1 VQCVLLCA
9 NTIKIKTKSYK
20 RQKFHT
26 NVTFEYWAWI
36 SMIITC
42 KFVFSFLKLLPMKP
56 GKLHQTKHP
65 AKGERKNKERE
76 PKSKP
81 KEQNP
86 KWVSKGQRNKLCS
99 RKERPADSGVLRIW
113 HLPNAT
119 VEGRCWIPV
128 KSWSQ
133 GLTAY
138 NDHDVISCS
147 NLTAMILKYR
157 AKKKGRPL
165 QKHKSSPWNTRYGP
179 FFGHHIMLF
188 QVLADYTKKI
198 LAAHYAFKEFVPET
212 GFFSLFLVGC
222 KAVWMVMHEDDD
234 TSTKL
239 GEFIRI
245 CHSYYQWFKL

>member
-1 VQCVLLCA
+1 
-9 NTIKIKTKSYK
+9 
-20 RQKFHT
+20 
-26 NVTFEYWAWI
+26 
-36 SMIITC
+36 MIITC

-86 KWVSKGQRNKLCS
+86 KWVTKGQRNKLCS
-99 RKERPADSGVLRIW
+99 TKERPADSGIIRI
-113 HLPNAT
+113 L
-119 VEGRCWIPV
+119 V

-147 NLTAMILKYR
+147 NLTAMILKYQ

-165 QKHKSSPWNTRYGP
+165 QKT
-179 FFGHHIMLF
+179 
-188 QVLADYTKKI
+188 
-198 LAAHYAFKEFVPET
+198 
-212 GFFSLFLVGC
+212 
-222 KAVWMVMHEDDD
+222 
-234 TSTKL
+234 
-239 GEFIRI
+239 
-245 CHSYYQWFKL
+245 